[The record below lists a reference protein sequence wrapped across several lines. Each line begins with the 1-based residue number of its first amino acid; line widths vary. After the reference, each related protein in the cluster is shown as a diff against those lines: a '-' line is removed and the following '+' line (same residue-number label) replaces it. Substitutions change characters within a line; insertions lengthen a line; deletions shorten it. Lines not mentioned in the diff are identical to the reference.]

1 MYYIIFFSVQN
12 HLKKKFIVHI
22 IIFFIQDFFI
32 FNLIIKL
39 YFFIYQ
45 IIKRFNKSK
54 NNTE

>member
-32 FNLIIKL
+32 FNLIVKL